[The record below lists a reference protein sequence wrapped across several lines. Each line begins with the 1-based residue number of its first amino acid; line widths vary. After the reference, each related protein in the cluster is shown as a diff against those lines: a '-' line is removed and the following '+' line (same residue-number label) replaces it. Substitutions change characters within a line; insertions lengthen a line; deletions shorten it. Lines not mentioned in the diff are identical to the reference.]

1 MKLRRLPETDLA
13 RIAPLAVNEKWV
25 QLRSFNS
32 GGGSWSYDPA
42 REQNF
47 NIANP
52 KTPMGL
58 RSTRPSIDKIKSLV
72 SRACHCDQQE
82 TSCIEVVEL
91 FDKWFSSNASDAI
104 ERHVPSMGIGSLGAV
119 RYWENFAAIIDG
131 RPTFFFLDY
140 RRMKGLTSLAR
151 RFVFSLMNE
160 QICRTDP
167 DFHDADLKILQ
178 FTQKKGDLRIIE
190 DYTFDREGFFTLHE
204 LNEMI
209 DETYN
214 IWKLVQLERRAV
226 ETPKRAAGGL
236 F

>member
-13 RIAPLAVNEKWV
+13 RIAPLGADEKWA

-52 KTPMGL
+52 KNPMGL
-58 RSTRPSIDKIKSLV
+58 RSPRPSLEKIKTLV
-72 SRACHCDQQE
+72 SRACSCDEQE
-82 TSCIEVVEL
+82 SSCLEVIEL
-91 FDKWFSSNASDAI
+91 FDEWFSSNASDAI
-104 ERHVPSMGIGSLGAV
+104 ERRIPSMGIGSLGVV
-119 RYWENFAAIIDG
+119 RYWESFAAIIEG
-131 RPTFFFLDY
+131 KPSFLFLDY
-140 RRMKGLTSLAR
+140 RRQKGLTAIAR

-160 QICRTDP
+160 QIRRTDP

-178 FTQKKGDLRIIE
+178 FTQKKGEARIVQ
-190 DYTFDREGFFTLHE
+190 DHTFDPESLFTLSE
-204 LNEMI
+204 LNNMI
-209 DETYN
+209 DETYL
-214 IWKLVQLERRAV
+214 IWQAVQLERRLDDR
-226 ETPKRAAGGL
+226 PKRAGGGL